1 MEIAQVSMANEQKH
15 VAAGNNLSN
24 IVPSDDINRT
34 DPARDALYRTVFENT
49 NTALLVMEADTT
61 ISMVNRQFEE
71 LSGYPRQAIEG
82 NMQWTRFVHSKDRE
96 RMTAYHHR
104 RRREATEPPNV
115 YEFRF
120 VNAIGE
126 IRQILL
132 RVGMI
137 PGSEQ
142 SIGSLIDITPRIE
155 AEKALKAS
163 EEKYRTILDSID
175 EGYCE
180 LDLKGNFTF
189 VNDPMCKITGFDR
202 QALLNMNNREYAS
215 PDTAKEMYAVFNE
228 VFRTGKPS
236 RVSRFQVGMDGRSA
250 HLEMVVS
257 LARDQNG
264 NPVGFR
270 GLVRDVADRVKA
282 EAERI
287 EFERLQGVLEMAGA
301 VCHELNQPL
310 QSIMGYS
317 QLLQLDVPEGFPGV
331 DYLKKIVDQ
340 VERMREI
347 TGKLMGITR
356 YETVEYLSGSKIV
369 DIHKSSA
376 KES

>member
-1 MEIAQVSMANEQKH
+1 MMMAKEQKH
-15 VAAGNNLSN
+15 VVAGNTPGPSAT
-24 IVPSDDINRT
+24 SDDINRT
-34 DPARDALYRTVFENT
+34 DPGGDALYRTVFENT
-49 NTALLVMEADTT
+49 NTAMLVMEADTT
-61 ISMVNRQFEE
+61 IAMVNRQFEE
-71 LSGYPRQAIEG
+71 LSGYSRQAIEG
-82 NMQWTRFVHSKDRE
+82 NMQWTHFVHPEDRE

-104 RRREATEPPNV
+104 RRRQATEPPNV

-120 VNAIGE
+120 VNAVGE
-126 IRQILL
+126 IRHILL

-137 PGSEQ
+137 PGTQ
-142 SIGSLIDITPRIE
+142 KSIGSLIDITPRKE
-155 AEKALKAS
+155 AEKALQAS

-180 LDLKGNFTF
+180 LDLKGNLTF
-189 VNDPMCKITGFDR
+189 VNDPMCKITGFKR
-202 QALLNMNNREYAS
+202 HELLSMNNREYAS
-215 PDTAKEMYAVFNE
+215 PTTAREMFTVFNE

-236 RVSRFQVGMDGRSA
+236 RVSRFQVGKDGRNA

-257 LARDQNG
+257 LAKDENG
-264 NPVGFR
+264 NPIGFR
-270 GLVRDVADRVKA
+270 GLVRDVSERVKT
-282 EAERI
+282 EAKRI

-317 QLLQLDVPEGFPGV
+317 QLIQLDVPDGFSGA

-340 VERMREI
+340 VERMKEI

-356 YETVEYLSGSKIV
+356 YETVEYLNGSKIV

>member
-1 MEIAQVSMANEQKH
+1 VLMAKEQNH
-15 VAAGNNLSN
+15 ATVGNNPADSAA
-24 IVPSDDINRT
+24 SKDINRV
-34 DPARDALYRTVFENT
+34 DPGKDTLYRTVFENT
-49 NTALLVMEADTT
+49 NTAMLVMEADTT
-61 ISMVNRQFEE
+61 VSMVNREFEE

-82 NMQWTRFVHSKDRE
+82 KMKWTRFVHPDDRE

-104 RRREATEPPNV
+104 RRREANDPPNI

-120 VNAIGE
+120 VNSAGE
-126 IRQILL
+126 NRDILL

-137 PGSEQ
+137 PGTQQ
-142 SIGSLIDITPRIE
+142 SIGSLIDITPRKE
-155 AEKALKAS
+155 AEKALQIS

-180 LDLKGNFTF
+180 IDLKGNLTF
-189 VNDPMCKITGFDR
+189 VNDPMCNITGFDR
-202 QALLNMNNREYAS
+202 QALLKMNNREYAS
-215 PDTAKEMYAVFNE
+215 PETAREMYTVFNE

-236 RVSRFQVGMDGRSA
+236 RVSRFQVGKDGRNA

-257 LARDQNG
+257 LARDENG

-270 GLVRDVADRVKA
+270 GLVRDVAERAKA

-317 QLLQLDVPEGFPGV
+317 QLLQLDVPDGFAGA
-331 DYLKKIVDQ
+331 DYLKKIVSQ
-340 VERMREI
+340 VERMKEI

-356 YETVEYLSGSKIV
+356 YETLEYLNGSKII
-369 DIHKSSA
+369 DIERSSA
-376 KES
+376 DKVNT

>member
-1 MEIAQVSMANEQKH
+1 MTQVVMAQEQLEMARERYPANH
-15 VAAGNNLSN
+15 VTSTSN
-24 IVPSDDINRT
+24 VDRNDPRDD
-34 DPARDALYRTVFENT
+34 AHYRTVFENT

-61 ISMVNRQFEE
+61 IAMVNRQFEA
-71 LSGYPRQAIEG
+71 LSGYSRQAIEG
-82 NMQWTRFVHSKDRE
+82 HMQWTRFVHPDDRE
-96 RMTAYHHR
+96 RMTAYHNR
-104 RRREATEPPNV
+104 RRRDAAEPPNV

-120 VNAIGE
+120 VNAAGDT
-126 IRQILL
+126 RHILL

-137 PGSEQ
+137 PGTAQ
-142 SIGSLIDITPRIE
+142 SIGSLIDITPRME
-155 AEKALKAS
+155 AEKALRAS

-202 QALLNMNNREYAS
+202 QALLKMNNREYAT
-215 PDTAKEMYAVFNE
+215 PATAREMYTVFNE

-236 RVSRFQVGMDGRSA
+236 RVSRFQVKKDGRQA

-257 LARDQNG
+257 LARDENG

-270 GLVRDVADRVKA
+270 GLVRDVTERA
-282 EAERI
+282 ESEAKRI

-317 QLLQLDVPEGFPGV
+317 QLIQLDVPDGFPGGE
-331 DYLKKIVDQ
+331 YLQKIVNQ
-340 VERMREI
+340 VERMKEI
-347 TGKLMGITR
+347 TGKSMGITR
-356 YETVEYLSGSKIV
+356 YETVEYLNGSKII
-369 DIHKSSA
+369 DIERSSA
-376 KES
+376 DK

>member
-1 MEIAQVSMANEQKH
+1 MLMAKEQNH
-15 VAAGNNLSN
+15 ATVGNNPADSAA
-24 IVPSDDINRT
+24 SKDINRV
-34 DPARDALYRTVFENT
+34 DPGKDTLYRTVFENT
-49 NTALLVMEADTT
+49 NTAMLVMEADTT
-61 ISMVNRQFEE
+61 VSMVNREFEE

-82 NMQWTRFVHSKDRE
+82 KMKWTRFVHPDDRE

-104 RRREATEPPNV
+104 RRREANDPPNI

-120 VNAIGE
+120 VNSAGE
-126 IRQILL
+126 NRDILL

-137 PGSEQ
+137 PGTQQ
-142 SIGSLIDITPRIE
+142 SIGSLIDITPRKE
-155 AEKALKAS
+155 AEKALQIS

-180 LDLKGNFTF
+180 IDLKGNLTF
-189 VNDPMCKITGFDR
+189 VNDPMCNITGFDR
-202 QALLNMNNREYAS
+202 QALLKMNNREYAS
-215 PDTAKEMYAVFNE
+215 PETAREMYTVFNE

-236 RVSRFQVGMDGRSA
+236 RVSRFQVGKDGRNA

-257 LARDQNG
+257 LARDENG

-270 GLVRDVADRVKA
+270 GLVRDVAERAKA

-317 QLLQLDVPEGFPGV
+317 QLLQLDVPDGFAGA
-331 DYLKKIVDQ
+331 DYLKKIVSQ
-340 VERMREI
+340 VERMKEI

-356 YETVEYLSGSKIV
+356 YETLEYLNGSKII
-369 DIHKSSA
+369 DIERSSA
-376 KES
+376 DKVNT

>member
-1 MEIAQVSMANEQKH
+1 MK
-15 VAAGNNLSN
+15 
-24 IVPSDDINRT
+24 
-34 DPARDALYRTVFENT
+34 
-49 NTALLVMEADTT
+49 
-61 ISMVNRQFEE
+61 
-71 LSGYPRQAIEG
+71 
-82 NMQWTRFVHSKDRE
+82 WTRFVHPDDRE
-96 RMTAYHHR
+96 MMTSYHHR
-104 RRREATEPPNV
+104 RRLEATDPPNV

-120 VNAIGE
+120 VNATGA
-126 IRQILL
+126 IRHILL
-132 RVGMI
+132 RVGML
-137 PGSEQ
+137 PGTRQ

-155 AEKALKAS
+155 IEKALQVS

-180 LDLKGNFTF
+180 IDLKGNLTF

-202 QALLNMNNREYAS
+202 QALLKMNNREYAS
-215 PDTAKEMYAVFNE
+215 PETAREMYTVFNE

-236 RVSRFQVGMDGRSA
+236 RVSRFQVGKDGRNA

-257 LARDQNG
+257 LARDENG

-317 QLLQLDVPEGFPGV
+317 QLLQLDAPDGFTRG
-331 DYLKKIVDQ
+331 DYLKKIVNQ
-340 VERMREI
+340 VERMKEI

-356 YETVEYLSGSKIV
+356 YETVEYLNGSKII
-369 DIHKSSA
+369 DIERSSA
-376 KES
+376 RQQKIK

>member
-1 MEIAQVSMANEQKH
+1 MFITNEQKH
-15 VAAGNNLSN
+15 VAAGENPVNSTAATADFERN
-24 IVPSDDINRT
+24 
-34 DPARDALYRTVFENT
+34 DPRGDALYRTVFENT

-61 ISMVNRQFEE
+61 VAMVNRQFEA
-71 LSGYPRQAIEG
+71 LSGYSREAIEG
-82 NMQWTRFVHSKDRE
+82 KMKWPRFVHPNDRDL
-96 RMTAYHHR
+96 MTAYHHR
-104 RRREATEPPNV
+104 RRREATDPPNV

-120 VNAIGE
+120 VNAVGE
-126 IRQILL
+126 IRHILL

-137 PGSEQ
+137 PGTEQ

-155 AEKALKAS
+155 AEKALQAS

-180 LDLKGNFTF
+180 LDLKGNLTF
-189 VNDPMCKITGFDR
+189 VNDPMCRITGFNR
-202 QALLNMNNREYAS
+202 QTLLNMNNREYAS
-215 PDTAKEMYAVFNE
+215 EETAQEMYTVFNQ
-228 VFRTGKPS
+228 VFQTGKPS
-236 RVSRFQVGMDGRSA
+236 RVSRFQVGKDGRRA

-257 LARDQNG
+257 LARDEHG

-270 GLVRDVADRVKA
+270 GLVRDVAERAKA

-317 QLLQLDVPEGFPGV
+317 QLLQLDAPEGFSGI
-331 DYLKKIVDQ
+331 DYLQKIVNQ
-340 VERMREI
+340 VERMKEI

-356 YETVEYLSGSKIV
+356 YETVEYLNGSKIV

-376 KES
+376 REH